1 MQQFERIPLTGTIN
15 TRDFGG
21 IQTTGG
27 HRIKPCR
34 LLRSDHLSNTTA
46 ADQAILVNDYR
57 LRLIIDFRTDE
68 ERSQAP
74 DPQISGVRYISNPI
88 LEDEILG
95 ITHEAEGKE
104 RGKQGVI
111 DVLSNKNFDPDRHMQ
126 LLYRTMGENTFTIS
140 QYGKFF
146 SYLLSQND
154 GATLW
159 HCAVGKDRVGI
170 ASALLLKMLG
180 VDDETI
186 YADYMQTNINIA
198 QKLLLEAN
206 EFLIDLPEGA
216 EKNLLRERYLV
227 MFSSRP
233 SHLSAFFDSM
243 KSRFGSLENGF
254 SEGLGFSPDKIAQLK
269 AMYLE

>member
-1 MQQFERIPLTGTIN
+1 MQQFERILLTGTIN
-15 TRDFGG
+15 TRDLGG
-21 IQTTGG
+21 IPTTDG

-34 LLRSDHLSNTTA
+34 LLRSDHLANTTSE
-46 ADQAILVNDYR
+46 DQTTLVNDYH
-57 LRLIIDFRTDE
+57 LSLIIDFRTDE
-68 ERSQAP
+68 ERRQDP
-74 DPQISGVRYISNPI
+74 DPQIPGVQYISNPI
-88 LEDEILG
+88 LEDKVLG

-111 DVLSNKNFDPDRHMQ
+111 DVLNNKGFDPDRHMK
-126 LLYRTMGENTFTIS
+126 LLYHTMGENTFTIS

-146 SYLLSQND
+146 RHLLNQND

-170 ASALLLKMLG
+170 ATALLLKALG
-180 VDDETI
+180 VADEII

-198 QKLLLEAN
+198 PKLLQEAN

-216 EKNLLRERYLV
+216 GKDILRDRYLV

-233 SHLSAFFDSM
+233 SHLSAFFESM
-243 KSRFGSLENGF
+243 QSRFGSLENGF
-254 SEGLGFSPDKIAQLK
+254 TEGFGLSPEKISQLK